1 MSDLKA
7 ATDAIRADAR
17 LWDEQV
23 DAATRAAG
31 AIRGLN
37 LFTIDLPLAAPVKH
51 AVNSIVPLLHDLA
64 AGAGPEFK
72 QIADDLRLNA
82 QAYEDHE
89 AEVTAHV
96 KNAY

>member
-17 LWDEQV
+17 LWDQQV
-23 DAATRAAG
+23 DSATRAAG
-31 AIRGLN
+31 AIQELA
-37 LFTIDLPLAAPVKH
+37 LFRLGLPLALPVKR
-51 AVNSIVPLLHDLA
+51 AINSIVPLLHNLA

-72 QIADDLRLNA
+72 QIADDLYLNA